1 MKRMLC
7 LAVALVAAAAAE
19 ARAQGGIGT
28 FNGALT
34 GHVGAITGG
43 DISEA
48 RSALGLSLAVFEDNG
63 WGAELD
69 FGHSSDALAGV
80 QILDVT
86 SYMVNAVW
94 ARPEGLIRPFAL
106 TGIGVLQV
114 NGCDSPCNQA
124 ARTYDLGFNLGAG
137 TSVVLNDYLA
147 LRADARYF
155 VAGADHPDLNRP
167 DNFNYWRLSFG
178 ATFRW
183 AIAP

>member
-1 MKRMLC
+1 MNRMLC
-7 LAVALVAAAAAE
+7 LAIAFVAAAAAD

-34 GHVGAITGG
+34 AHVGAITGG
-43 DISEA
+43 DVSEA
-48 RSALGLSLAVFEDNG
+48 RATVGVSVAVHEDNG
-63 WGAELD
+63 WGAEMD
-69 FGHSSDALAGV
+69 IAHTADALVGR

-124 ARTYDLGFNLGAG
+124 ARTYDLGLDVGAG
-137 TSVVLNDYLA
+137 TFIVLNDYLA
-147 LRADARYF
+147 FRGDARYF
-155 VAGADHPDLNRP
+155 FAGADHPDLNRP
-167 DNFNYWRLSFG
+167 DNFNFWRLSFG
-178 ATFRW
+178 ATFKW